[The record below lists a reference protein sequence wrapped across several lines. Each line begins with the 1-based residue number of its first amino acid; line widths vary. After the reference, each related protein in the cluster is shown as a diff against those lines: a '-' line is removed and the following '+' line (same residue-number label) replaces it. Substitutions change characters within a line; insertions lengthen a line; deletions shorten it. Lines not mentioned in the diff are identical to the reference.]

1 MISQIFNPVEGA
13 LSNLG
18 HQNNATISI
27 VINDEKY
34 DPAQLQAL
42 IQKYIHGLCMLT
54 LRQNRT
60 ACPIY
65 DMLVETSIHT
75 HVNKHKVSQMQY
87 PELIEKQN
95 FRTCLFVFVEGP
107 ALRVLDNIF

>member
-42 IQKYIHGLCMLT
+42 IQK
-54 LRQNRT
+54 
-60 ACPIY
+60 
-65 DMLVETSIHT
+65 
-75 HVNKHKVSQMQY
+75 
-87 PELIEKQN
+87 
-95 FRTCLFVFVEGP
+95 
-107 ALRVLDNIF
+107 